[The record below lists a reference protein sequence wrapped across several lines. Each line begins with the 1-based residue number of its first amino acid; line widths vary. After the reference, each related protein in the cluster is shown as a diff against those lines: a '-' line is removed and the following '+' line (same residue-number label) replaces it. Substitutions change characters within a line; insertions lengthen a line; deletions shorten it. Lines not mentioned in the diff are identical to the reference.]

1 MRTSLSLPL
10 RRRVVL
16 AGVAALTLALTACGG
31 DDNAFSGSS
40 GSSSSAAGGKLVVGG
55 PTFTEAAIMQ
65 NMYKLLL
72 EKAGFT
78 VELKAVGERPIYTKS
93 LESGDI
99 DIVPDYLA
107 TTVDSLNGGKIVSS
121 ADATETL
128 AKLNEIGKP
137 LGIGGLQ
144 PSQALDSNA
153 FYVTKKFA
161 ADNGN
166 LTTLSQ
172 LAALGKPIKLG
183 APADCPQNPYC
194 LGDPGLVG
202 IYGLKIDGAPK
213 KYDFGSVAMADAVLK
228 GTVDM
233 GETGTTDGTLD
244 AKGLLLLQDDKKLQH
259 ADYLVPVINLKDA
272 SDPKIATA
280 LNALAPVLT
289 TEDLTA
295 LNQKVDA
302 ERQKPEDVAK
312 AYLSSKGLL

>member
-1 MRTSLSLPL
+1 MRTSLTHPL
-10 RRRVVL
+10 RRRVLL

-107 TTVDSLNGGKIVSS
+107 STVDFLNGGKIVSS

-128 AKLNEIGKP
+128 VKLNEIGKP
-137 LGIGGLQ
+137 LGVGGLQ
-144 PSQALDSNA
+144 PSQALNSNA

-161 ADNGN
+161 EANGN

-172 LAALGKPIKLG
+172 LAALNKPVKMG
-183 APADCPQNPYC
+183 AAPDCPQNPYC
-194 LGDPGLVG
+194 LGQPGLTG
-202 IYGLKIDGAPK
+202 TYGLKVDGAPK
-213 KYDFGSVAMADAVLK
+213 KYEWGSKAMANAVLQ
-228 GTVDM
+228 GTVDV
-233 GETGTTDGTLD
+233 GESGTTDATL
-244 AKGLLLLQDDKKLQH
+244 APQGLVVLQDDKQLQH

-272 SDPKIATA
+272 SDPKIASA

-289 TEDLTA
+289 TADLTA
-295 LNQKVDA
+295 LNEKVDA

-312 AYLSSKGLL
+312 AYLTSKGLL